1 MNTTDALKKLLLIIN
16 PKAGRMKSKQKLFQI
31 ANEFCSLGYQ
41 VTLQPTTKPGDATEI
56 VKNYGENFDLL
67 VCCGGDGTLN
77 EVTAGI
83 MALDNPPPVGYIPTG
98 TTNDLAETLGLGSTI
113 EENVKIAATGKP
125 CKIDSG
131 LFNGRVFNYVAAF
144 GVFSDAAYSTTQTLK
159 NILGHSSYLIFGA
172 KSFAKMR
179 SYNLKIETPEET
191 YEGEFLFGNIVS
203 SISVGGILKLDPSLV
218 KLDDGLFEVFLI
230 RKPKSTAAFLN
241 LAIKALRGDLSN
253 ENIIFTHASSVKIT
267 GPADMDWALDGEY
280 QKGSETVLI
289 ENKKQAL
296 TIIRPAEDEDDEE
309 NEENTENEAETVSV
323 Q

>member
-1 MNTTDALKKLLLIIN
+1 MNTSDVLKKLLLIIN

-56 VKNYGENFDLL
+56 VKNFGENFDLL

-83 MALDNPPPVGYIPTG
+83 MELDNPPPVGYIPTG

-125 CKIDSG
+125 FKIDSG

-203 SISVGGILKLDPSLV
+203 SISVGGILKLDPNLV

-230 RKPKSTAAFLN
+230 KKPKSTAAFLN

-296 TIIRPAEDEDDEE
+296 TIIRPAEDED

>member
-1 MNTTDALKKLLLIIN
+1 MNTSDALKKLLLIIN

-289 ENKKQAL
+289 ENRKQAL
-296 TIIRPAEDEDDEE
+296 TIIRPAEDESDEE
-309 NEENTENEAETVSV
+309 NEENTENEVETVSV